1 MMYFLTI
8 FMAPNLC
15 FCERKSRFINC
26 PSCDYLLLNCV
37 QVNVGGIIMMTD
49 SKSDEPED
57 LIEPLPGKEYNQ

>member
-1 MMYFLTI
+1 MMYYLTI

-15 FCERKSRFINC
+15 GRQSRFISC
-26 PSCDYLLLNCV
+26 PSRDYLLLNCL
-37 QVNVGGIIMMTD
+37 QVKIGGIIMMTD